1 MFDKILNQS
10 KRKKTEFFQFL
21 IFMLFVSLV
30 NVIIRLM
37 LSLLICPKVITLSG
51 FYCTCFLLF
60 SGAKL
65 EHMIALRDEV
75 ELEYADRMEDL
86 REMYRSE
93 MDSQNEKF
101 EAEKSKLRMLEAS
114 LQVKKN

>member
-1 MFDKILNQS
+1 MDLNTIS
-10 KRKKTEFFQFL
+10 
-21 IFMLFVSLV
+21 M
-30 NVIIRLM
+30 N
-37 LSLLICPKVITLSG
+37 LSLERTYDLLRPTLSQP
-51 FYCTCFLLF
+51 YLLR

-101 EAEKSKLRMLEAS
+101 EAEKNKLRMLESS
-114 LQVKKN
+114 LQVKN

>member
-1 MFDKILNQS
+1 MFVASKTKIFS
-10 KRKKTEFFQFL
+10 K
-21 IFMLFVSLV
+21 
-30 NVIIRLM
+30 
-37 LSLLICPKVITLSG
+37 SLLFP
-51 FYCTCFLLF
+51 
-60 SGAKL
+60 GAKL

-114 LQVKKN
+114 LQVITY

>member
-1 MFDKILNQS
+1 MFYAL
-10 KRKKTEFFQFL
+10 FFVYPQDPRRGSRPR
-21 IFMLFVSLV
+21 IYESC
-30 NVIIRLM
+30 N
-37 LSLLICPKVITLSG
+37 
-51 FYCTCFLLF
+51 LF

-114 LQVKKN
+114 LQVKKS